1 MTQIAKKEKADY
13 LLTAHHGD
21 DLLENILLKFIRSGN
36 PEEMNSLQAV
46 GVMHGV
52 SLLRPLLA
60 YSKQELFEYDRK
72 MALSLSRIR
81 LTTRMKPCAIDC
93 ATMLFRY

>member
-52 SLLRPLLA
+52 SYLGHFWLIA
-60 YSKQELFEYDRK
+60 SKNC
-72 MALSLSRIR
+72 LSMIE
-81 LTTRMKPCAIDC
+81 KWH
-93 ATMLFRY
+93 